1 MFWPRNRGEG
11 ATRPSENKGGYWAA
25 IYRREEM
32 DRRCWPCWVFIG
44 ERERDVIYLSFFSR
58 IFSPFFVH
66 VTLSLSLSLSFITL
80 LYDRKFLPY
89 IPFFIYLV
97 FFIMTNLFIYFF

>member
-66 VTLSLSLSLSFITL
+66 VTLSLSLSLS
-80 LYDRKFLPY
+80 LPSY
-89 IPFFIYLV
+89 TTENSYLIFPF
-97 FFIMTNLFIYFF
+97 LFIWYSLS

>member
-66 VTLSLSLSLSFITL
+66 VTLSLSLSLFHYPLIRPKIPTL
-80 LYDRKFLPY
+80 YSLFYLFGILYHD
-89 IPFFIYLV
+89 
-97 FFIMTNLFIYFF
+97 

>member
-25 IYRREEM
+25 IFRREEM

-44 ERERDVIYLSFFSR
+44 ERERDVIYLSFFSSLFFLE
-58 IFSPFFVH
+58 FSPPSLCML
-66 VTLSLSLSLSFITL
+66 LSLSLSLFHYPLIRPKIPTL
-80 LYDRKFLPY
+80 YSLFYLFGILYHD
-89 IPFFIYLV
+89 
-97 FFIMTNLFIYFF
+97 